1 MLLNR
6 RDLIFFS
13 LKVLL
18 AWTSMT
24 GLIVS
29 YGEWLLTPLFPL
41 FKAIMIS
48 VVSGFSPALNFIH
61 SVDGGQLKL
70 TVWVLNAVPIAAG
83 TAIPKGIELT
93 SSMHVLHGLVPIAV
107 LLSILLVWPVQN
119 WRHKLLLIALGV
131 LTAVLILL
139 ATVPILLVALLEMP
153 FQEQAM
159 VANAHH
165 QAPWFMDWMVF
176 CEMGGA
182 LLMALTCV
190 FFCIGLQ
197 RFVWRMRTSD
207 LPKGK

>member
-1 MLLNR
+1 
-6 RDLIFFS
+6 
-13 LKVLL
+13 
-18 AWTSMT
+18 MT

-107 LLSILLVWPVQN
+107 ALSILLVWPVPN
-119 WRHKLLLIALGV
+119 WRQKLLLIALGLV
-131 LTAVLILL
+131 ASVLILL

-159 VANAHH
+159 VANVHH

-207 LPKGK
+207 LPKVIINKRE